1 MYNLNIEYVCVF
13 HIHHVSCILT
23 YSTKAIVYYVHTH
36 VLSDIVCTYTSYT
49 CMGECI
55 NWHIVIYKLYNPV
68 HSYTCSYPQLWSLLL
83 QYLVWGVSRHVA
95 SSGALASM
103 IGRRSLRPWWSFAKL
118 TWLARIGHHSDI
130 TWRMIQTCANWT
142 VFLVWEFMAEQDSGS
157 TRVPLWAREALYHV
171 SPGLIQTLHK

>member
-55 NWHIVIYKLYNPV
+55 N
-68 HSYTCSYPQLWSLLL
+68 
-83 QYLVWGVSRHVA
+83 
-95 SSGALASM
+95 
-103 IGRRSLRPWWSFAKL
+103 
-118 TWLARIGHHSDI
+118 
-130 TWRMIQTCANWT
+130 
-142 VFLVWEFMAEQDSGS
+142 
-157 TRVPLWAREALYHV
+157 
-171 SPGLIQTLHK
+171 